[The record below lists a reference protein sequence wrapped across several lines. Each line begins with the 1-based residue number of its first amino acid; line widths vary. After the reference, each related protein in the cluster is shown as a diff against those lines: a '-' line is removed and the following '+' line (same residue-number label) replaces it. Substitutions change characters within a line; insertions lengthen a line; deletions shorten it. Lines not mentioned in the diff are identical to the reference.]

1 MAIPSGWF
9 YWAILSAV
17 VAAMTAIFAKIGV
30 HGVDSDLATLIRRCG
45 GILGLV
51 LCRKSEARSVFD
63 RTE

>member
-30 HGVDSDLATLIRRCG
+30 HGVDSDLATLIRTVIWAHPG
-45 GILGLV
+45 STATSADPKLT
-51 LCRKSEARSVFD
+51 S
-63 RTE
+63 